1 VRAALGIGSNLGD
14 RWSLLA
20 DGVARL
26 RELDSE
32 ALVSSVYETAP
43 VGGPDDQGAFLNC
56 VVILETA
63 RSASDLLGIAHELEG
78 AAHRIRTVRFGPRT
92 LDVDVLLYGDEVSD
106 DPVLTLPHPR
116 MYERAFVLVPLA
128 EIAPDL
134 VPEGWLDRLGGEAVI
149 GAAVRRVGALL
160 APTPENIG
168 S

>member
-1 VRAALGIGSNLGD
+1 MRAALALGSNLGD

-20 DGVARL
+20 DAVAML
-26 RELDSE
+26 RELDSA

-43 VGGPDDQGAFLNC
+43 IGGPTGQGAYLNC
-56 VVILETA
+56 VVILDTD
-63 RSASDLLGIAHELEG
+63 RSASALLAIAHDLE
-78 AAHRIRTVRFGPRT
+78 AAANRVRSVRFGPRT

-116 MYERAFVLVPLA
+116 MYERAFVLAPLA

-134 VPEGWLDRLGGEAVI
+134 VPAGWIDALGG
-149 GAAVRRVGALL
+149 GAAVAQEVRRVGALL
-160 APTPENIG
+160 APTPENLG